1 MKVISFK
8 VPKTSQEAF
17 RLQIDR
23 VPHLYDKLHQHP
35 ETQIMYIVKGEGT
48 LVAGDYVGRFQ
59 PGDVFLLGSLQAH
72 VFRNDD
78 GYYKSKSKKQAHAI
92 SLYFDE
98 NYAGTSFWQLDEL
111 KNVRHLLNQSK
122 RGLQLSGNTRV
133 AAIALIEKLLKAEG
147 VDKLILFLE
156 LLKVISQSKELKT
169 LSVVSLRTDLSD
181 NEGKRMNAILQ
192 FTFQQSHRPIYLDE
206 VAAVANLS
214 LEAFCRFFKTRTRKT
229 YTTFLNEVR
238 VSKACRHLISSDK
251 PIHLIAFETGFN
263 NLSHFNRVFK
273 KLKGQTP
280 RAYLKTQALTL

>member
-1 MKVISFK
+1 MKVISFN
-8 VPKTSQEAF
+8 VPKTNHEAF

-48 LVAGDYVGRFQ
+48 LIAGDYIGRFQ

-72 VFRNDD
+72 VFRNDAA
-78 GYYKSKSKKQAHAI
+78 YYQSKTKKQAHAI

-111 KNVRHLLNQSK
+111 KHVRNLLHRSK
-122 RGLQLSGNTRV
+122 GGLQLFGNTRT
-133 AAIALIEKLLKAEG
+133 ASIDLIERLQKAES

-156 LLKVISQSKELKT
+156 LLKVISRSKELKT
-169 LSVVSLRTDLSD
+169 LSVVSLRTDLSST
-181 NEGKRMNAILQ
+181 EGKRMNAILQ

-206 VAAVANLS
+206 IAAIANLS
-214 LEAFCRFFKTRTRKT
+214 IEAFCRFFKTRTRKT
-229 YTTFLNEVR
+229 YTNFLNEVR
-238 VSKACRHLISSDK
+238 VSQACRLLISSDK
-251 PIHLIAFETGFN
+251 PIQLIAFETGFN

-280 RAYLKTQALTL
+280 RSYLKTRALTS